1 MLKSNKATPDTRL
14 EDLQGRCRI
23 SLYAFACAVEPHRV
37 WGECHRELFEFWQK
51 SDVDDID
58 NTLALM
64 PRDHQ
69 KSHALAVRCCWEIY
83 KNPAITIIYLSA
95 TSGLAERQLLDI
107 QNIMESR
114 FFRRLSPDMINKD
127 KGKRAMWNTTGI
139 AVDHPKREAEGVRDP
154 TVSTCGLTTNTT
166 GWHCVFLA
174 KDDVVVPEN
183 AYTLDGRKKVESGC
197 SQFAS
202 ILTTGGKECAV
213 GTRYHPK
220 DHYATLKSM
229 TESVRDEYDEII
241 DERNVYAVHERQVET
256 DGVFLWA
263 RSGRKSDG
271 KMFGFNFR
279 ELDRKKAKY
288 TDRLQFFAQ
297 YYNNPNDLENRSVER
312 GNFQY
317 YKREHIFMQRG
328 YWYYG
333 KKLKHQVYEDSSAR
347 KLNVY
352 AAMDFAYSLGKKADW
367 TCIVVFGIDFE
378 FNVYILDIIRFKT
391 VSTMTYFRNF
401 QDMLIKWEFSR
412 LRAEVT
418 AAQAV
423 IVKSLKDKAME
434 EGLHCKI
441 DEHRPNKSDGAK
453 KERID
458 AALVPRYEEGKIY
471 HYKGG
476 LCTYLEEEIL
486 LDTPEHD
493 DISDTLAA
501 GLSSEFIRKPRRP
514 SSGDVESISAASTQ
528 YHSRFGGAI

>member
-1 MLKSNKATPDTRL
+1 VELRD
-14 EDLQGRCRI
+14 RCTN

-37 WGECHRELFEFWQK
+37 WGDCHRELFEFWEQA
-51 SDVDDID
+51 DVNDID

-69 KSHALAVRCCWEIY
+69 KSHALAVRCVWEIY

-95 TSGLAERQLLDI
+95 TAGLAERQLLDI

-114 FFRRLSPDMINKD
+114 YFRRLSPDMINKD

-139 AVDHPKREAEGVRDP
+139 SVDHPDRESEGVRDP
-154 TVSTCGLTTNTT
+154 TVATCGLTTNTT
-166 GWHCVFLA
+166 GWHCIFLA

-183 AYTLDGRKKVESGC
+183 AYTLEGRKKVEAGC

-202 ILTTGGKECAV
+202 ILTTGGRECAV

-229 TESVRDEYDEII
+229 MESVRDEDDEITG
-241 DERNVYAVHERQVET
+241 ERLVYAVHERQVET

-263 RSGRKSDG
+263 RAGRKSDG
-271 KMFGFNFR
+271 KLFGFNFA

-288 TDRLQFFAQ
+288 KDRLQYFAQ
-297 YYNNPNDLENRSVER
+297 YYNNPNDMENRSVER
-312 GNFQY
+312 GNFKY
-317 YKREHIFMQRG
+317 YKRGHIYMDGG

-333 KKLKHQVYEDSSAR
+333 KQNDRAGDGTPPR

-352 AAMDFAYSLGKKADW
+352 AAMDFAYSLNVKADW
-367 TCIVVFGIDFE
+367 TCIVVFGVDWE
-378 FNVYILDIIRFKT
+378 FNVYILDVVRFKT
-391 VSTMTYFRNF
+391 KTTSVYFNNF
-401 QDMLIKWEFSR
+401 KDMLIKWEFSR

-423 IVKSLKDKAME
+423 IVQSLKDKCTE
-434 EGLHCKI
+434 EGIHCKI
-441 DEHRPNKSDGAK
+441 DDHRPSRHDGAK

-458 AALVPRYEEGKIY
+458 AALTPKYEGGKMY
-471 HYKGG
+471 HFKGG
-476 LCTYLEEEIL
+476 MCTLLEEEVL
-486 LDTPEHD
+486 LDNPDHD
-493 DISDTLAA
+493 DIKDTLSA
-501 GLSSEFIRKPRRP
+501 GLSSEHVRKPRRP
-514 SSGDVESISAASTQ
+514 SRQAEAQRMNSNVK
-528 YHSRFGGAI
+528 YHSRFGGCV

>member
-1 MLKSNKATPDTRL
+1 MRKTSSKRDTRL
-14 EDLQGRCRI
+14 QELRERCLN

-37 WGECHRELFEFWQK
+37 WGECHIDLFNFWQE
-51 SDVDDID
+51 SDIDEVD

-69 KSHALAVRCCWEIY
+69 KSHALAVRCAWEIY
-83 KNPAITIIYLSA
+83 RNPAITIIYLSA
-95 TSGLAERQLLDI
+95 TSSLAERQLLDI
-107 QNIMESR
+107 KNIMESR
-114 FFRRLSPDMINKD
+114 YFRRLSPEMINKD
-127 KGKRAMWNTTGI
+127 EGKRNMWNTKEI
-139 AVDHPKREAEGVRDP
+139 AVDHPIREAEGVRDP

-166 GWHCVFLA
+166 GWHCIFLA
-174 KDDVVVPEN
+174 KDDVVVPDN
-183 AYTLDGRKKVESGC
+183 AYTIEGRKKVESGC

-220 DHYATLKSM
+220 DHYCTMKAM
-229 TESVRDEYDEII
+229 TEAVRDDDDEIV

-256 DGVFLWA
+256 DGVFLWP

-288 TDRLQFFAQ
+288 IDRLQFFAQ
-297 YYNNPNDLENRSVER
+297 YYNNPNDIENRAVNR

-317 YKREHIFMQRG
+317 YKREHVSMQQG
-328 YWYYG
+328 YWYY
-333 KKLKHQVYEDSSAR
+333 KSR

-352 AAMDFAYSLGKKADW
+352 ASMDFAYSLRKKADW

-378 FNVYILDIIRFKT
+378 FHVYVLDIVRFKT
-391 VSTMTYFRNF
+391 VSTATYFRNF
-401 QDMLIKWEFSR
+401 QDMLVKWEFSR
-412 LRAEVT
+412 LRAEVS

-423 IVKSLKDKAME
+423 IVSSLKTKAGE
-434 EGLHCKI
+434 EGVHCKI

-458 AALVPRYEEGKIY
+458 AALVPRYEEGKIF

-486 LDTPEHD
+486 LDNPEHD

-501 GLSSEFIRKPRRP
+501 GLSSEHIRKPRRP
-514 SSGDVESISAASTQ
+514 SKADEQQRAAPTTQ
-528 YHSRFGGAI
+528 YHSRFGGTV

>member
-1 MLKSNKATPDTRL
+1 MRKTSSADLRL
-14 EDLQGRCRI
+14 EELKERCI
-23 SLYAFACAVEPHRV
+23 NSLYAFACAVEPHRV
-37 WGECHRELFEFWQK
+37 WGECHRELFDFWQE
-51 SDVDDID
+51 SDVNDID

-69 KSHALAVRCCWEIY
+69 KSHALAVRCAWEIY

-95 TSGLAERQLLDI
+95 TSKLAERQLLDI

-114 FFRRLSPDMINKD
+114 YFRRLSPDMINKD

-139 AVDHPKREAEGVRDP
+139 SVDHPRREEEGVRDP

-174 KDDVVVPEN
+174 KDDVVVPDN
-183 AYTLDGRKKVESGC
+183 AYTIEGRKKVEAGC

-220 DHYATLKSM
+220 DHYATMKGM
-229 TESVRDEYDEII
+229 TESVRDEDDEIV

-263 RSGRKSDG
+263 REARKSDG

-297 YYNNPNDLENRSVER
+297 YYNNPNDIENRSIDR

-317 YKREHIFMQRG
+317 YKREHISMQRG
-328 YWYYG
+328 YWYY
-333 KKLKHQVYEDSSAR
+333 KSR

-352 AAMDFAYSLGKKADW
+352 ASMDFAYSLSKKADW

-378 FNVYILDIIRFKT
+378 FNVYILDIVRFKT
-391 VSTMTYFRNF
+391 LSTSTYFSNF
-401 QDMLIKWEFSR
+401 QDMLVKWEFNR

-423 IVKSLKDKAME
+423 IVKSLKTKAVE
-434 EGLHCKI
+434 EGIHCKI

-476 LCTYLEEEIL
+476 LCTYLEEEVL
-486 LDTPEHD
+486 LDNPEHD

-501 GLSSEFIRKPRRP
+501 GLSSEHVRKPRRP
-514 SSGDVESISAASTQ
+514 SRADELQKQQTNIQ
-528 YHSRFGGAI
+528 YHSRFGGTV